1 MNALSGDTPIFAK
14 VDGKYGVYMLKELF
28 MLHKQGLKIKV
39 PALFDER
46 GNKGWVEVED
56 VVSFGMQTLKKITLA
71 TPRLYTELTEDAII
85 PAFGSRLFSGRE
97 KQINLKFKHVNKLK
111 VTQNPAYNNTLLFLT
126 HIPLLITEG
135 DEKEWDFGFALGYFI
150 AEGNFAYRKRKN
162 TKQSL
167 ATLNAY
173 AKQKGMTLEE
183 YLNYKTDVQRVFLAV
198 GQADFERGYVDKVKK
213 HFKFGQPHK
222 VSENGYQLH
231 SYDLSLIRLIKNY
244 TEGHDSHTKRLK
256 NEIYNRSWKFLEG
269 VLDGFLSGDGNF
281 RKNEDLFAVRITTNY
296 RLYNDLIFLS
306 KALGYDVHM
315 QNGEFQ
321 KSPSG
326 NNYYYVLRLSIF
338 KTYHRHSALGLVKE
352 HIKSVEDVGER
363 EAFNVVLNPLYSQ
376 DDERTKFN
384 HLFFT
389 AYGFLVS
396 DAVKTF

>member
-167 ATLNAY
+167 ATLNGY

>member
-1 MNALSGDTPIFAK
+1 MNALSGDTYVFAE
-14 VDGKYGVYMLKELF
+14 VDGKYGVYTLRELYE
-28 MLHKQGLKIKV
+28 LHKQGRAIKA
-39 PALFDER
+39 PALLDER
-46 GNKGWVEVED
+46 GNIGWVEVED
-56 VVSFGMQTLKKITLA
+56 VVSYGKQPLKRLVLA
-71 TPRLYTELTEDAII
+71 TSRLFVELSEDAII

-97 KQINLKFKHVNKLK
+97 KQINLKLKHVNKLK
-111 VTQNPAYNNTLLFLT
+111 VTQNPAYNNTLLLLT

-135 DEKEWDFGFALGYFI
+135 DEKEWDFGFALGFFL
-150 AEGNFAYRKRKN
+150 AEGSFGYRKRKN

-167 ATLNAY
+167 AILNWY
-173 AKQKGMTLEE
+173 AKKKGMTLEE
-183 YLNYKTDVQRVFLAV
+183 YLEYMTDIQRVYLAV
-198 GQADFERGYVDKVKK
+198 GRTDFERGYVDVVKK
-213 HFKFGQPHK
+213 HFKFAKPHK
-222 VSENGYQLH
+222 VSENGYQLY

-244 TEGHDSHTKRLK
+244 TKGHDSRTKRLK

-296 RLYNDLIFLS
+296 CLYNDLIFLS

-321 KSPSG
+321 KSPSN

-338 KTYHRHSALGLVKE
+338 KTYHRHSVLGLVKE

-384 HLFFT
+384 HLFLPRTVFWSRM
-389 AYGFLVS
+389 L
-396 DAVKTF
+396 